1 VSPARKF
8 GVGDVVRTPDGVGL
22 LEAVDRSAVDDM
34 RYMVLFRD
42 TPERLWRYAKSE
54 LTLVQTYEEIL
65 ASAVARVER
74 EMATP
79 DLFGESA

>member
-1 VSPARKF
+1 MSPARKF

-42 TPERLWRYAKSE
+42 TPERLWRYAKTE
-54 LTLVQTYEEIL
+54 LTLVAEYDAL
-65 ASAVARVER
+65 ALDEFR
-74 EMATP
+74 
-79 DLFGESA
+79 

>member
-54 LTLVQTYEEIL
+54 LTLVQTYEESDGF
-65 ASAVARVER
+65 A
-74 EMATP
+74 P
-79 DLFGESA
+79 